1 MEREGEEEH
10 EGAERGVSLEVD
22 VDVMAT
28 ALLIRT
34 CSMSMSMSMSLTI
47 TIYDFWYEGLPLLR
61 RPSHLLIVQ
70 DNPLHSEDCEE
81 AESHDKLWK
90 RETGLFET
98 SAEKVNQFRVQ
109 ADKCSE

>member
-22 VDVMAT
+22 VDVLAT
-28 ALLIRT
+28 ALPIKA
-34 CSMSMSMSMSLTI
+34 CAMSMSMSMSVTI
-47 TIYDFWYEGLPLLR
+47 TIYDFWYEGLPLLLR
-61 RPSHLLIVQ
+61 RSHLLIVQ
-70 DNPLHSEDCEE
+70 DNPLHNEDCEE

-98 SAEKVNQFRVQ
+98 NTEKVNQFRV
-109 ADKCSE
+109 

>member
-22 VDVMAT
+22 VDVLAT
-28 ALLIRT
+28 ALPIRT
-34 CSMSMSMSMSLTI
+34 CSMSMSMSMSVSMTI
-47 TIYDFWYEGLPLLR
+47 TIYDFWYEGLPLLL

-70 DNPLHSEDCEE
+70 DNPLHNEDCEE

-98 SAEKVNQFRVQ
+98 NAEKVNQFRV
-109 ADKCSE
+109 

>member
-22 VDVMAT
+22 VDVLAT
-28 ALLIRT
+28 ALPIRT
-34 CSMSMSMSMSLTI
+34 CSMPMPMSMSMTMTI
-47 TIYDFWYEGLPLLR
+47 TIYDFWYEGLPLFQ

-70 DNPLHSEDCEE
+70 DNPLHDEDCEE

-98 SAEKVNQFRVQ
+98 NTEKVNQFRV
-109 ADKCSE
+109 

>member
-22 VDVMAT
+22 VDVLAT
-28 ALLIRT
+28 ALPIRT
-34 CSMSMSMSMSLTI
+34 CSISMSMSMSISMSMSMSMTI
-47 TIYDFWYEGLPLLR
+47 TIYDFWYEGLPLLQ

-70 DNPLHSEDCEE
+70 DNPLHNEDCEE

-98 SAEKVNQFRVQ
+98 NAEKVNQF
-109 ADKCSE
+109 

>member
-22 VDVMAT
+22 MDVLTT

-34 CSMSMSMSMSLTI
+34 CSMSMPMSMSTSMSMTI
-47 TIYDFWYEGLPLLR
+47 TIYDFWYEGLPLFQ

-70 DNPLHSEDCEE
+70 DNPLHDEDCEE

-98 SAEKVNQFRVQ
+98 NTEKVNQFRV
-109 ADKCSE
+109 